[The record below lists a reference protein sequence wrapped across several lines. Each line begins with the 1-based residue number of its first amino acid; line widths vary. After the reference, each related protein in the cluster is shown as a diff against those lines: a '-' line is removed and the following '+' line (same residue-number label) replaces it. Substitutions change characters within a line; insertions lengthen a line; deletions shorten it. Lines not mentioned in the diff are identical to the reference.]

1 MSVITN
7 DTLLT
12 IDDFLPFAPGT
23 IANPYQ
29 GPLRLSVA
37 ESLSSVATYP
47 SRLNLM
53 AVDPSR
59 IAVASGRV
67 YRAGEICLAVDCPL
81 QVSIRRCDET
91 LIKGT
96 SRTGIVSHVLKIF
109 NAAIR
114 VEADYFVEVEGREIS
129 HFGLGSSSRLSAG
142 IAMAL
147 NQLWGMPLDPWYLVR
162 YLAANHGEEINADS
176 DLLVPVQC
184 IGGGGI
190 AGLVDYPFYVLSGDA
205 TLVAQYPVDERYRV
219 VLAYPEQGSPL
230 DAAVM
235 MEREAKN
242 LLHFYTIGQANGRD
256 IAYRVFHHL
265 LPAAAKGDW
274 RTVGEV
280 LDWYRYD
287 LGSVEACSFSHKRF
301 LNLAGL
307 ARQLRIDGL
316 ADMAGPSSVGPAC
329 YLLTKQPKECTEVV
343 VAAGF
348 RAETFNLIG
357 QRRCVAR

>member
-1 MSVITN
+1 MSDVAKDI
-7 DTLLT
+7 LLT
-12 IDDFLPFAPGT
+12 VDDFQPFAAGT

-37 ESLSSVATYP
+37 ENRSSVAIYP

-59 IAVASGRV
+59 IAVACGRV
-67 YRAGEICLAVDCPL
+67 YKAGEICLAIDCPI
-81 QVSIRRCDET
+81 QVSIRHCDET
-91 LIKGT
+91 IIKGT
-96 SRTGIVSHVLKIF
+96 SRTGIVRHVLKIF

-114 VEADYFVEVEGREIS
+114 AEADYFVEVEGREIS
-129 HFGLGSSSRLSAG
+129 HFGLGSSSRLSASV
-142 IAMAL
+142 AMAL
-147 NQLWGMPLDPWYLVR
+147 NHLWGMPLDPWYLVR
-162 YLAANHGEEINADS
+162 YLAANHGEEIHADS
-176 DLLVPVQC
+176 DFLVPVQC
-184 IGGGGI
+184 IGGGGM

-205 TLVAQYPVDERYRV
+205 TLVSQYPVDERYRV
-219 VLAYPEQGSPL
+219 VLAYPEQGSPR
-230 DAAVM
+230 DAAAM
-235 MEREAKN
+235 MEREAKD
-242 LLHFYTIGQANGRD
+242 LLRFYTIGQTNGRD

-265 LPAAAKGDW
+265 LPAAAQGDW
-274 RTVGEV
+274 RSVGDV

-301 LNLAGL
+301 LDLAGL

-329 YLLTKQPKECTEVV
+329 YLLTKQPKECAEVV
-343 VAAGF
+343 FAAGF

-357 QRRCVAR
+357 QRRCVSR